1 MQITLTQIEIEQAIT
16 NYITEHVNVKSN
28 KKIII
33 DLRATRGVD
42 GTTAI
47 IDIVDVEIKVPMKTV
62 PTVVPEPTTPS
73 EKPVEEAP
81 QKSLFARISE

>member
-1 MQITLTQIEIEQAIT
+1 MQITLTQVEIEQAIT
-16 NYITEHVNVKSN
+16 SYITEHVNVKSN

-33 DLRATRGVD
+33 DLRATRGAD

-47 IDIVDVEIKVPMKTV
+47 IDIVDIDIKVPMKAV
-62 PTVVPEPTTPS
+62 PTAATEATTPS

-81 QKSLFARISE
+81 QKSLFARVSE